1 MKKQINTEIIIN
13 ATREKV
19 WQVLTNFSAYP
30 AWNPFIINIEG
41 ELKKGSVLKN
51 TLQNGGK
58 TIIFKPILQ
67 DVQCGESFSWLGS
80 LFFKG
85 LFDGLHSFKIED
97 IGNQQVK
104 LIHSEK
110 FSGIFSSFILKK
122 IGTATRNNFI
132 QMNIALKNE
141 AESLY

>member
-41 ELKKGSVLKN
+41 ELKKGTVLKN
-51 TLQNGGK
+51 TLQNGDK
-58 TIIFKPILQ
+58 TITFKPIIQ
-67 DVQCGESFSWLGS
+67 DVQYAESFSWLGS
-80 LFFKG
+80 LLFKG

-97 IGNQQVK
+97 TGNQQVK

-110 FSGIFSSFILKK
+110 FSGILSSFILKK
-122 IGTATRNNFI
+122 IGNETRNNFI